1 MSILRMFSQHKR
13 RAPASVQWA
22 SSPSI
27 LTPTTTPLGQ
37 IFGQCVKRTSRL
49 SCQPVCHEHRYKS
62 AWILFLPLS
71 FLSTHLPTL
80 WGKYQLNPV
89 RVLCFF
95 CSFFFCL
102 AHGCHSL
109 KSPSSFDFIFQVHPF
124 IFQVHNKT
132 PTKSKTGSCVQ
143 SSCKWAH
150 SLVNF
155 ARAHPHPQT
164 SFSIPFSL

>member
-1 MSILRMFSQHKR
+1 MLSILRMFSQHKR

-37 IFGQCVKRTSRL
+37 ISGQCVKRTSRL
-49 SCQPVCHEHRYKS
+49 SRQPVCHEHRYKS

-102 AHGCHSL
+102 AHACHSL
-109 KSPSSFDFIFQVHPF
+109 KSPK
-124 IFQVHNKT
+124 KT